1 MGNDAQGF
9 QGNLCLFSFVCWFR
23 KMPQITETR
32 KRLTLKEKF
41 QINEDSS
48 APGFKQSA
56 CALKWGVSPDCMNKL
71 LKQNTT
77 M

>member
-1 MGNDAQGF
+1 
-9 QGNLCLFSFVCWFR
+9 
-23 KMPQITETR
+23 MPQITETR

-56 CALKWGVSPDCMNKL
+56 FALKWGISPACIKNKF
-71 LKQNTT
+71 LKQKTT

>member
-1 MGNDAQGF
+1 
-9 QGNLCLFSFVCWFR
+9 
-23 KMPQITETR
+23 MPQITETR

-48 APGFKQSA
+48 APGFKHSA
-56 CALKWGVSPDCMNKL
+56 FSLKWGVSPACIKNKL
-71 LKQNTT
+71 LKQKRT